1 MDQSYSMNFAND
13 CVSTATPFL
22 AVSELHENVPIG
34 WVAVATRSN
43 VDTLTMSRKGRGQMK
58 VMAGVTEEEVTLIV
72 ASGLMGVTY
81 GQSNRFASS

>member
-1 MDQSYSMNFAND
+1 
-13 CVSTATPFL
+13 
-22 AVSELHENVPIG
+22 
-34 WVAVATRSN
+34 
-43 VDTLTMSRKGRGQMK
+43 MK